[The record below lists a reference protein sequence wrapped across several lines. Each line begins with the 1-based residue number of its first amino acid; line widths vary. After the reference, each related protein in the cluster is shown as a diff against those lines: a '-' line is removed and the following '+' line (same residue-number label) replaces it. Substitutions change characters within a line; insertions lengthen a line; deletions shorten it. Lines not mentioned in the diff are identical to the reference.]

1 MTTIQPSSQPKK
13 INKNM
18 KKRPS
23 QSPESIAKQNPKT
36 PFTQKQGTVFPPIED
51 YAQSTNASLRNPNP
65 VYQIPPQYPN
75 LPNLQNPQQVYGNGN
90 VPNLDFN
97 TDESSENIKVCLRIR
112 PFSLQEKGR
121 NDTKCITVMSNDQL
135 VFINK
140 NIRRNYTYNL
150 VFGEDS
156 TQEDIFYN
164 CSINKLLDS
173 AMDGYSVTV
182 FAYGQTG
189 SGKTY
194 TIMGRDDSIN
204 EKILTNDKY
213 SGIMPKSIK
222 YIWSAV
228 GNRDEKFYIKVSFL
242 EIYNEQINDLL
253 NPGNTNLQI
262 RWDQILLSCS
272 NNKVGTDT
280 REYSIQIHFR
290 HRQRVSSAHARSQPI
305 RIHRIHQLHKYPNQ
319 QYRRLR

>member
-228 GNRDEKFYIKVSFL
+228 GNRDEKFYIKV
-242 EIYNEQINDLL
+242 I
-253 NPGNTNLQI
+253 
-262 RWDQILLSCS
+262 SC
-272 NNKVGTDT
+272 
-280 REYSIQIHFR
+280 E
-290 HRQRVSSAHARSQPI
+290 
-305 RIHRIHQLHKYPNQ
+305 
-319 QYRRLR
+319 